1 MPAKIRLARH
11 GKKKSPFYHIVIA
24 DSRAPRDGR
33 FIERI
38 GRYNP
43 NTNPATIEIN
53 FDKALKWLQVGAQ
66 PTDTCRAIL
75 SYKGV
80 IYKNHLLKGVTKG
93 ALTMEQVE
101 AKFTEWVQAK
111 EKMIQNKKDRLVNEK
126 ESLIKKRLT
135 AEEKV
140 NEIKAAAVA
149 KKYAKAVEAAK
160 QETQP
165 DVKPETEVPTEQSVS
180 E

>member
-24 DSRAPRDGR
+24 DSRAPRDGK

-43 NTNPATIEIN
+43 NTNPAIIEIN
-53 FDKALKWLQVGAQ
+53 FEKALKWLQVGAQ

-93 ALTMEQVE
+93 ALTIEQVE
-101 AKFTEWVQAK
+101 AKFSEWILK
-111 EKMIQNKKDRLVNEK
+111 K
-126 ESLIKKRLT
+126 ESLIQGKKERLAKEKDSYIKKQLS

-140 NEIKAAAVA
+140 KEIKAAAVA
-149 KKYAKAVEAAK
+149 KKYAKAA
-160 QETQP
+160 ETVKAEEVQP
-165 DVKPETEVPTEQSVS
+165 VAETPAEETAS

>member
-24 DSRAPRDGR
+24 DSRAPRDGK

-53 FDKALKWLQVGAQ
+53 FEKALKWLQVGAQ

-80 IYKNHLLKGVTKG
+80 VYKNHLLKGVKKG

-101 AKFTEWVQAK
+101 AKFTEWVQQK
-111 EKMIQNKKDRLVNEK
+111 ETMIQTKKDRLVSEK
-126 ESLIKKRLT
+126 ESSLKKKQT

-140 NEIKAAAVA
+140 KEIKAAAVA

-160 QETQP
+160 EESRTEAQP
-165 DVKPETEVPTEQSVS
+165 ESEAPAEQPIS